1 MDRIKKEA
9 LVERIKEIFS
19 TSMAAIVID
28 YKGLEANETVTLRKE
43 LQKVPSKIKVVKNT
57 LAKIAVQGTPFEEI
71 SNEFVHT
78 RALVFTESD
87 PVGQAKAITEF
98 AKKNEKLKIASGILV
113 TGGKVSML
121 DAAQLEAL
129 AKLPSKEELISKLL
143 FLLNAPITQLVRT
156 IHEVPASFVRTL
168 SAITESKQ

>member
-9 LVERIKEIFS
+9 MVERIKEIFS

-28 YKGLEANETVTLRKE
+28 YKGLEANETVTLRK
-43 LQKVPSKIKVVKNT
+43 
-57 LAKIAVQGTPFEEI
+57 
-71 SNEFVHT
+71 
-78 RALVFTESD
+78 
-87 PVGQAKAITEF
+87 F